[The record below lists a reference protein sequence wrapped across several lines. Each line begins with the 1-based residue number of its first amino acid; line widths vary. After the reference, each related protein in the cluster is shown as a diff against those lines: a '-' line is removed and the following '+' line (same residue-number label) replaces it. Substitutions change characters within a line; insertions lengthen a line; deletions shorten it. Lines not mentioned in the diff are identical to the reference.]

1 MKLFKHEKLVITKEE
16 INGVE
21 YIKEVWSGVLS
32 TTIFHKLV
40 LESLKIYKEQIPLVK
55 RDNKRFLLFAD
66 VSKLEIISS
75 KDIQWL
81 IDEVNLEYEK
91 LGFTE
96 QAVIVPKSQMAQTT
110 VSEYEG
116 MTGNF
121 NTKLFSEELAAL
133 RWFLALLKDG

>member
-21 YIKEVWSGVLS
+21 FIKEVWSGVLS

-40 LESLKIYKEQIPLVK
+40 LESLKIYREQVPLIK
-55 RDNKRFLLFAD
+55 GDSKRFLLFAD
-66 VSKLEIISS
+66 VSKLEIISA

-96 QAVIVPKSQMAQTT
+96 QAVIVPKSQIAQTT

-116 MTGNF
+116 VTGSF
-121 NTKLFSEELAAL
+121 NTKLFSEELTAL
-133 RWFLALLKDG
+133 RWFLSLL

>member
-21 YIKEVWSGVLS
+21 FIKEVWSGVLS
-32 TTIFHKLV
+32 TTIFHNLI
-40 LESLKIYKEQIPLVK
+40 LESLKIYREQVPLIK
-55 RDNKRFLLFAD
+55 RDSKRFLLFAD
-66 VSKLEIISS
+66 VSKLEIISA

-91 LGFTE
+91 IGFTE
-96 QAVIVPKSQMAQTT
+96 QAVVVPKAQIAQTT

-116 MTGNF
+116 VTGSF
-121 NTKLFSEELAAL
+121 NTKLFSEELKAI
-133 RWFLALLKDG
+133 RWFLSLL

>member
-21 YIKEVWSGVLS
+21 FIKEVWSGVLS
-32 TTIFHKLV
+32 TTIFHNLV
-40 LESLKIYKEQIPLVK
+40 LESLKIYREQVPLIK
-55 RDNKRFLLFAD
+55 RDSKRFLLFAD
-66 VSKLEIISS
+66 VSKLEIISA

-91 LGFTE
+91 IGFTE
-96 QAVIVPKSQMAQTT
+96 QAVVVPKAQIAQTT

-116 MTGNF
+116 VTGSF
-121 NTKLFSEELAAL
+121 NTKLFSEELKAI
-133 RWFLALLKDG
+133 RWFLSLL